1 MNKKLD
7 FVVQAFVNY
16 NIYARVYERFLLQI
30 VTIKYLFHI
39 GKASYI
45 SIVIERESILGDI
58 TS

>member
-30 VTIKYLFHI
+30 VTNKVKKKLD
-39 GKASYI
+39 SYRKSVVYC
-45 SIVIERESILGDI
+45 SIRD
-58 TS
+58 

>member
-30 VTIKYLFHI
+30 VTIKRLFRI
-39 GKASYI
+39 GFYSYI
-45 SIVIERESILGDI
+45 VV
-58 TS
+58 